1 MINKSGDLR
10 MIITI
15 VGLGVVGASYGL
27 ALKDKNIEV
36 YGIDIDYKVLKKA
49 KNMNI
54 IKDGFIYNSIESKD
68 IISRSDI
75 LIISIY
81 PKKIKEFI
89 EVYKSYFSEEL
100 IITDVTGVKE
110 RLVSELEL
118 ILPNHVDFI
127 FAHPMAG
134 REKKGIDYASADV
147 FKEAN
152 FIITPTKKNKERNIE
167 VVEDLAKQMGFLNI
181 NKVSPREHDCIISF
195 TSQLPHVLAVSLIN
209 SDDLTF
215 DTGGF
220 IGDSYRELTRI
231 ANINEELWTELFLEN
246 KENLLARIENF
257 EKELLKIRQCLLEGD
272 DETLKEIFREATRR
286 REKL

>member
-81 PKKIKEFI
+81 PRKIKEFI

-100 IITDVTGVKE
+100 IITDV
-110 RLVSELEL
+110 R
-118 ILPNHVDFI
+118 VDTSKSCRFY
-127 FAHPMAG
+127 FCPSDG
-134 REKKGIDYASADV
+134 RKRKKG
-147 FKEAN
+147 N
-152 FIITPTKKNKERNIE
+152 
-167 VVEDLAKQMGFLNI
+167 
-181 NKVSPREHDCIISF
+181 
-195 TSQLPHVLAVSLIN
+195 
-209 SDDLTF
+209 
-215 DTGGF
+215 
-220 IGDSYRELTRI
+220 
-231 ANINEELWTELFLEN
+231 
-246 KENLLARIENF
+246 
-257 EKELLKIRQCLLEGD
+257 
-272 DETLKEIFREATRR
+272 
-286 REKL
+286 